1 MHLYLN
7 DLQDIYR
14 NLTIALRIFL
24 TVPVTVAT
32 AKRSFSKLKLIRT
45 FNRSSMK
52 DEILSGLAMIS
63 IQSDKARR
71 FDMTNVINTFT
82 TSKVR
87 KKATLVV
94 TEVFC

>member
-1 MHLYLN
+1 
-7 DLQDIYR
+7 
-14 NLTIALRIFL
+14 
-24 TVPVTVAT
+24 
-32 AKRSFSKLKLIRT
+32 
-45 FNRSSMK
+45 MK

-82 TSKVR
+82 TSKVG